1 MKISVI
7 ATYFLVM
14 LLGLLVI
21 YLQQENMIL
30 NNEIIRAQNN
40 ETKLIMKKRKL
51 SVEKNKLISDK
62 SVERIALEELKM
74 RKPRKNEIEFYYYQM
89 NNGKDF

>member
-1 MKISVI
+1 
-7 ATYFLVM
+7 M

-40 ETKLIMKKRKL
+40 ETKINY
-51 SVEKNKLISDK
+51 E
-62 SVERIALEELKM
+62 ERG
-74 RKPRKNEIEFYYYQM
+74 N
-89 NNGKDF
+89 